1 MSSSLQTLMARN
13 KISCLIFISSVL
25 VLTHSADNFSAEMPQ
40 TVTALTGSCVQIPC
54 AFNISNF
61 EDKRKRAN
69 SVHRIWLKNIS
80 QYANQN
86 SFIAFNSSK
95 NIINGFSDIQMTGD
109 LSKMNCTTIFYNIM
123 KNHSDRYYFRLEM
136 EPNVF
141 RATFNP
147 STDSS
152 QKTVRIHVTDSPQ
165 PLELKPSGLQ
175 YVMEGTTVNLSCS
188 AEAPCPRQP
197 PTISWSN
204 IPESADIST
213 QLQEKPD
220 KTQSVVSYVTFKAS
234 YKDHRKNIT
243 CAATYP
249 RNTPDVSTVKST
261 VTLKVLFP
269 PKETY
274 FTLTSVG
281 NNVTLTCKSKAS
293 PSTDLNYTWY
303 KFGVEMPI
311 AWGKKLHLT
320 ESQHQTGSYYCIAQN
335 KYGKQSSEEARRT
348 AERQSGRSRQ
358 VIYGCTGGLLVFVL
372 LSAVF
377 FYRRRTKVLKQANVI
392 GSDQA
397 EDKMMDIY
405 ANNATVLGMNDKKK
419 ETGDL
424 HYGEIDFSKLQRGHK
439 TREHLNTGLETEYSE
454 LQVTERTR
462 QIKGAQQTDI
472 IYAQVQKK

>member
-1 MSSSLQTLMARN
+1 MSVIHFTFFII
-13 KISCLIFISSVL
+13 ISFVL
-25 VLTHSADNFSAEMPQ
+25 LHTHSADYFSAEMPQ
-40 TVTALTGSCVQIPC
+40 TLTALTGSCVQIPC

-61 EDKRKRAN
+61 EDKCKKTK
-69 SVHRIWLKNIS
+69 SIHGIWLRNIS
-80 QYANQN
+80 HYAHEN

-109 LSKMNCTTIFYNIM
+109 LSEMNCTTIFYNIM

-147 STDSS
+147 STDRS

-165 PLELKPSGLQ
+165 PLELKPSGLH

-188 AEAPCPRQP
+188 AEAPCPKQP

-269 PKETY
+269 PKETH
-274 FTLTSVG
+274 FTFTSVG

-293 PSTDLNYTWY
+293 PATDLNYTWY

-311 AWGKKLHLT
+311 AWEKKIHLT

-335 KYGKQSSEEARRT
+335 KYGKQSSEEAWRT
-348 AERQSGRSRQ
+348 AKGPFMNMFAGCVGGIMAVLILCAIVVCIRTITFNKPSDNRKDPSGWFNGTDY
-358 VIYGCTGGLLVFVL
+358 VNIAGDMMN
-372 LSAVF
+372 
-377 FYRRRTKVLKQANVI
+377 KWI
-392 GSDQA
+392 ISDDDTLIVYY
-397 EDKMMDIY
+397 E
-405 ANNATVLGMNDKKK
+405 
-419 ETGDL
+419 E
-424 HYGEIDFSKLQRGHK
+424 
-439 TREHLNTGLETEYSE
+439 
-454 LQVTERTR
+454 
-462 QIKGAQQTDI
+462 TDI
-472 IYAQVQKK
+472 SKQQNFCLTETLFKDDKCTEIEYTQMC